1 GHDLRAGRGR
11 AGRRRD
17 GELPRRAGVVGDDR
31 AGRHFRGLRP
41 CFSSR
46 HHGRDR
52 SVAAESPQALSGML
66 ERNSANYAPLT
77 PVAFLRRS
85 AEVYP
90 AKIAVIHGDRT
101 FTYREFEERCRR
113 LASALRKKGIG
124 RGDTVAVMAPNVPAL
139 LEAHYAVPGIGAIL
153 NALNYRLDA
162 ATIAFCLEHGEA
174 KALITDAEFAPTVR
188 SALGEL
194 REEIF
199 VVDIDDPEGPRGE

>member
-1 GHDLRAGRGR
+1 
-11 AGRRRD
+11 
-17 GELPRRAGVVGDDR
+17 
-31 AGRHFRGLRP
+31 
-41 CFSSR
+41 
-46 HHGRDR
+46 
-52 SVAAESPQALSGML
+52 ML

-90 AKIAVIHGDRT
+90 AKTAVIHGDRT

-124 RGDTVAVMAPNVPAL
+124 RGDTVAIMAPNVPAL

-174 KALITDAEFAPTVR
+174 KILITDREFSAIVGAALR
-188 SALGEL
+188 SSDARSSSSTSTIRSRLGARRSDRSSTRRSWRKATRRSL
-194 REEIF
+194 SR
-199 VVDIDDPEGPRGE
+199 DPRMSGTR